1 MCRSSVAAIVRS
13 ASVDHAL
20 IVLAPVD
27 ASSSIAMGNVVAS
40 ITSGS
45 KPPRLP
51 VSITSMTATVR

>member
-40 ITSGS
+40 ITS
-45 KPPRLP
+45 
-51 VSITSMTATVR
+51 ITATVR